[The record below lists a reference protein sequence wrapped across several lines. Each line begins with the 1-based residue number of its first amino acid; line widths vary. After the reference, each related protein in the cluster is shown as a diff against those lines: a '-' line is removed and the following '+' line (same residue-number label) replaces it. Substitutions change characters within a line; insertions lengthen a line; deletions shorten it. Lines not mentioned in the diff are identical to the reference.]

1 MVIDGKYN
9 SWEIEEEVIGVG
21 FNKFILG
28 NKVGRDL
35 EVMII

>member
-1 MVIDGKYN
+1 MVIAGKYN

-21 FNKFILG
+21 FNTFILG
-28 NKVGRDL
+28 NKVCWDL